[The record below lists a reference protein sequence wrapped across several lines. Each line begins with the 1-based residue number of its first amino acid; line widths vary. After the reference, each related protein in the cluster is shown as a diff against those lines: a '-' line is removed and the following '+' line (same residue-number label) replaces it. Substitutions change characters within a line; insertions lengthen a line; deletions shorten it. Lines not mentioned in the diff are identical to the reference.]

1 VTGKLGQHST
11 KATQLPKRYAQDYLQ
26 EMDRRCRAARNQRD
40 LFNALVE
47 ECGGMEGLELTELET
62 IRRLAHLC
70 RRIGRMEEAD
80 VIGERVDQAALN
92 DSTRSWLGLLRH
104 YLAIKAKHR
113 PGSQDLAKALQEAL
127 QAEHSP

>member
-1 VTGKLGQHST
+1 MAGKLGQRST
-11 KATQLPKRYAQDYLQ
+11 KATQLPRRYAQDYLQ
-26 EMDRRCRAARNQRD
+26 EMDRRCRAARHQRD

-47 ECGGMEGLELTELET
+47 ECGGMEGLDLTELET

-80 VIGERVDQAALN
+80 VVGERVDQAALN

-104 YLAIKAKHR
+104 YLAIKAR
-113 PGSQDLAKALQEAL
+113 RRAGGADSMAALFTEEA
-127 QAEHSP
+127 ES

>member
-1 VTGKLGQHST
+1 MAGKLGQRST
-11 KATQLPKRYAQDYLQ
+11 KATQLPRRYAQDYLQ

-47 ECGGMEGLELTELET
+47 ECGGMEALELTELET

-80 VIGERVDQAALN
+80 VVGERVDQAALN

-104 YLAIKAKHR
+104 YLAIKAR
-113 PGSQDLAKALQEAL
+113 RRAGVADSMAALFAEEA
-127 QAEHSP
+127 ES

>member
-1 VTGKLGQHST
+1 VAGKQGQHST
-11 KATQLPKRYAQDYLQ
+11 KATQLPRRYAQDYLQ
-26 EMDRRCRAARNQRD
+26 VMDRRCRAARHQRD

-47 ECGGMEGLELTELET
+47 ECGGMERLELTELET

-80 VIGERVDQAALN
+80 VVGERVDQAALN

-104 YLAIKAKHR
+104 YLAIKAR
-113 PGSQDLAKALQEAL
+113 RRAGAADPMAALF
-127 QAEHSP
+127 AEESES

>member
-1 VTGKLGQHST
+1 MAGKAGQRST

-26 EMDRRCRAARNQRD
+26 QMDRRCRVARNQRD

-47 ECGGMEGLELTELET
+47 EAGGMEGLELTELET

-70 RRIGRMEEAD
+70 RRIGRMEEDDLVGQRAD
-80 VIGERVDQAALN
+80 QGALN

-104 YLAIKAKHR
+104 YLAIKARHR
-113 PGSQDLAKALQEAL
+113 AGAADLMASLFE
-127 QAEHSP
+127 EPES